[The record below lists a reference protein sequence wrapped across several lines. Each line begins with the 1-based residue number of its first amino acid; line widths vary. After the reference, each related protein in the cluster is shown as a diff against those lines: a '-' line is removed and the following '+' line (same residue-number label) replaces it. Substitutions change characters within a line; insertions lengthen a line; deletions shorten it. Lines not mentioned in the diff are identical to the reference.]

1 MGQRKFHGGQFSG
14 EYQPVKKIKTKE
26 EEKKKRSNI
35 SFEGSTR
42 DSSNPRDILKAVN
55 ELEKIDNL
63 SRDCKHLTTENVNL
77 KRTIQTLR
85 KSLSKYQQNSHFAQ
99 VSFSSPIF

>member
-14 EYQPVKKIKTKE
+14 EYHPVKKIKTKE

-42 DSSNPRDILKAVN
+42 DSSNPQDILKTVN

-63 SRDCKHLTTENVNL
+63 SRDCKRLTTENVNL